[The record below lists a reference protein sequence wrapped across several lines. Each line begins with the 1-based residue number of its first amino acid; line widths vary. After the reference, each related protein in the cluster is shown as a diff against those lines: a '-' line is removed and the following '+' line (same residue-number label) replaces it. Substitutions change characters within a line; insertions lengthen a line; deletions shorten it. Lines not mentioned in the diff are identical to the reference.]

1 MAALVVTNS
10 IAQAVQCGHQKSNRL
25 SWLQFQYINFLK
37 KMIHFFLETN
47 MENQVNVGDQNTQQ
61 IGQNPVAQPTVLD
74 KPKANFAVVFAVAL
88 VCSVVFGV
96 GGYFLGMKSSKS
108 TQNNESAQAQPT
120 AIPTSNVNLTPTP
133 TMEKSN
139 LKTYTSSNQ
148 SYVPNSF
155 FQKFPNF
162 KNDIPSKLT
171 FTYPNTWEVF
181 KIDSTPYNKTI
192 LMFSLHKNDPRFSNC
207 RSEGPCENFADMQF
221 RIGMTDSTIQDFD
234 QNFWGSGYPIA
245 KTNKTTIN
253 GVEVVQVFNTD
264 TSPFP
269 MGSLYKIASDAQ
281 VNITSEFFN
290 YNDQNNQTDYSKQ
303 TIQEINQILSSLNF
317 SN

>member
-1 MAALVVTNS
+1 
-10 IAQAVQCGHQKSNRL
+10 
-25 SWLQFQYINFLK
+25 
-37 KMIHFFLETN
+37 
-47 MENQVNVGDQNTQQ
+47 MENQTDLGDQNIQPVS
-61 IGQNPVAQPTVLD
+61 QNPVFQPTVLD
-74 KPKANFAVVFAVAL
+74 KPKTNLTTLFVVAL
-88 VCSVVFGV
+88 ICSVVFGV
-96 GGYFLGMKSSKS
+96 GGYFLGKQSLKS
-108 TQNNESAQAQPT
+108 TQALDQSQIQPT
-120 AIPTSNVNLTPTP
+120 TVPTSNVSMTPTP
-133 TMEKSN
+133 TTETSS
-139 LKTYTSSNQ
+139 LKTYISSNQ

-155 FQKFPNF
+155 FQNFPNF

-221 RIGMTDSTIQDFD
+221 RIGMTDSTVQDFD

-253 GVEVVQVFNTD
+253 GIEVVQVFNTD

-281 VNITSEFFN
+281 VNVTSEFFN
-290 YNDQNNQTDYSKQ
+290 YNDQNNQADYSKQ
-303 TIQEINQILSSLNF
+303 TIQEINQILSSLKF